1 MSEALEMARAL
12 VKMLEEKE
20 AMENV
25 EVTEKPFGVKLG
37 LLNSGDKFENEL
49 GRFIILEQN
58 EGTGT
63 TLVIQENLYK
73 KNFKFG
79 NSCDYKDSDL
89 RRLCEGEITEAYEK
103 VFDDALVEHDVVLKS
118 VDNQDYG
125 TIICKV
131 RPLTFDEAR
140 EFNDL
145 LVNKELPDWWWTCSA
160 WSTKDRGWEYS
171 EAVVLPSGNF
181 DFGNYGFD
189 GGVRPFCILKS
200 NLFVS
205 KVEE

>member
-1 MSEALEMARAL
+1 MGEVLEMARAL

-25 EVTEKPFGVKLG
+25 EVADRPLGVELG

-49 GRFIILEQN
+49 GRFIVLDQN

-73 KNFKFG
+73 ENFKFG
-79 NSCDYKDSDL
+79 NTCDYKDSDL
-89 RRLCEGEITEAYEK
+89 RRLCEGEIAEAYEK
-103 VFDDALVEHDVVLKS
+103 VFGDALVEHDIELKS

-125 TIICKV
+125 TITCKV

-145 LVNKELPDWWWTCSA
+145 LVNKELPDWWWTCSP
-160 WSTKDRGWEYS
+160 WSSEDRGWKYS
-171 EAVVLPSGNF
+171 VTVVSPSGHINSRSCDYAAVF
-181 DFGNYGFD
+181 AH
-189 GGVRPFCILKS
+189 P
-200 NLFVS
+200 VS
-205 KVEE
+205 